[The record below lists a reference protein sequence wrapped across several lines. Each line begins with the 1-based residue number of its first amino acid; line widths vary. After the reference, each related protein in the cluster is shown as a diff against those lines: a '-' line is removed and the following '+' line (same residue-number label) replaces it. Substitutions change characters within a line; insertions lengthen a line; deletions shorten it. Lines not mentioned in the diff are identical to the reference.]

1 MVSDAYKVWV
11 EYFNLVETS
20 QGNNGKYEYHTS
32 TASKSAE
39 QAARIAGVFT
49 LLSHDDPKVID
60 LDAMQ
65 KGIKITYWFLDKS
78 LKLGGH
84 LSTSRSQNDA
94 DKLLEWFKDLEQ
106 DDSEPLKVGDLLKFG
121 PRPVR
126 EKKRRDEA
134 IEILVN
140 LGWIQI
146 RQWRKS
152 RIILLHPS
160 IR

>member
-1 MVSDAYKVWV
+1 M
-11 EYFNLVETS
+11 
-20 QGNNGKYEYHTS
+20 
-32 TASKSAE
+32 
-39 QAARIAGVFT
+39 FT
-49 LLSHDDPKVID
+49 LLSHEDPKVID

-65 KGIKITYWFLDKS
+65 KGIKIAHWFLDES